1 MKKTKTSMLCFLSP
15 SAAAPGSPVVRKEVQ
30 GNPGQATAAAVTRR
44 STQRPFR
51 SHWGCSILVG
61 ALIGRKRSSMTARA
75 SSTEGA
81 SELESRVKVEG
92 GRNPKGQVLKLICA
106 HMDQYMR
113 VSLCTFQVVHIEH
126 YKHCFKHNFV
136 FGFFQIR
143 IIRVLRHYS
152 EE

>member
-1 MKKTKTSMLCFLSP
+1 MVPLPDSSTWFPRWIDMDLSAEFLAPWRLWKKNSMLCFLSP

-30 GNPGQATAAAVTRR
+30 GNPGATAAAVTRR

-81 SELESRVKVEG
+81 SELESR
-92 GRNPKGQVLKLICA
+92 PKPKRSGIKA
-106 HMDQYMR
+106 HM
-113 VSLCTFQVVHIEH
+113 CTYGPIHES
-126 YKHCFKHNFV
+126 FV
-136 FGFFQIR
+136 MYFPGGAHRTLQT
-143 IIRVLRHYS
+143 LL
-152 EE
+152 